1 MLNVQSN
8 SRYFY
13 LIISLFFKI
22 VINIFLVFYIA
33 KNVSVSDFGS
43 FSLAFLIYSLCVLLV
58 DYGFNLKGLVL
69 NKNNKETVNHEI
81 SSMISAKIILVILM
95 CLVLFLFLRISN
107 YNSETDLNI
116 LILCFASIP
125 NSFGLFFLNK
135 FKIINRYD
143 KESVGFILQGFV
155 LFLSVAMFNYYGK
168 DEVIWYI
175 YSILL
180 SKLMFFAYGLFSY
193 IRNDYFEF
201 KIAGINM
208 AIESIRYSF
217 PFAMHLILGA
227 LIIYIDTLVL
237 SSLSDLNNVAIY
249 QSGMRI
255 IMASL
260 LISVI
265 ISDAFIPL
273 ISNSFSSSK
282 TVKNSMMSLFEFIL
296 LFLFLVVITLFFFKK
311 TIIILLYS
319 LDYIELEKY
328 IIYIIGIISLRYI
341 GVVPGILLT
350 SFGKQNIRANAV
362 IISVLFSVVLNYIF
376 IPRFNIEGAFLSSFI
391 SHLILNMIYMYY
403 ALKIVSLIKL
413 EQYKLLFLL
422 ILICFGLQ
430 YFVFS
435 DSINFLIITVILNII
450 IIIGYVLYR
459 NIHKKLSI

>member
-107 YNSETDLNI
+107 YNSATDLNI
-116 LILCFASIP
+116 LILCLASIP

-155 LFLSVAMFNYYGK
+155 LLLSVAMFNYYGK

-180 SKLMFFAYGLFSY
+180 SKLIFFAYGLFSY

-227 LIIYIDTLVL
+227 LMIYIDTLVL
-237 SSLSDLNNVAIY
+237 SSLTDLNNVAIY

-282 TVKNSMMSLFEFIL
+282 TVKNSMMSLFEFVL

-311 TIIILLYS
+311 TIILLLYS

-376 IPRFNIEGAFLSSFI
+376 IPRFNIEGAFLSSFL
-391 SHLILNMIYMYY
+391 SHLILNIIYMYY
-403 ALKIVSLIKL
+403 ALKIVSLIKV
-413 EQYKLLFLL
+413 ERYKLLFLL

-435 DSINFLIITVILNII
+435 DSINYLIITVILNII

>member
-1 MLNVQSN
+1 M
-8 SRYFY
+8 
-13 LIISLFFKI
+13 
-22 VINIFLVFYIA
+22 
-33 KNVSVSDFGS
+33 
-43 FSLAFLIYSLCVLLV
+43 
-58 DYGFNLKGLVL
+58 
-69 NKNNKETVNHEI
+69 
-81 SSMISAKIILVILM
+81 
-95 CLVLFLFLRISN
+95 
-107 YNSETDLNI
+107 
-116 LILCFASIP
+116 
-125 NSFGLFFLNK
+125 
-135 FKIINRYD
+135 
-143 KESVGFILQGFV
+143 
-155 LFLSVAMFNYYGK
+155 
-168 DEVIWYI
+168 
-175 YSILL
+175 
-180 SKLMFFAYGLFSY
+180 
-193 IRNDYFEF
+193 
-201 KIAGINM
+201 AGINM

-227 LIIYIDTLVL
+227 LMIYIDTLVL
-237 SSLSDLNNVAIY
+237 SSLTDLNNVAIY

-282 TVKNSMMSLFEFIL
+282 TVKNSMMSLFEFVL

-311 TIIILLYS
+311 TIILLLYS

-341 GVVPGILLT
+341 GVVPGVLLT

-376 IPRFNIEGAFLSSFI
+376 IPRFNIEGAFLSSFL
-391 SHLILNMIYMYY
+391 SHLVLNIIYMYY

-435 DSINFLIITVILNII
+435 DSINYLIITVILNII